1 MTIEKFRW
9 DFHLFDGEGGGDAGE
24 GTASS
29 SESKQ
34 DVKKIQY
41 GKSSEGE
48 GQTPSQVGSD
58 NGGEAGSLEAEF
70 AALIGKG
77 GRFHDIYG
85 QKVST
90 VIQDRFKNQAN
101 LQAQV
106 DGINDH
112 LSPLFMHYGLKPGD
126 YEGLNAAVQND
137 DTFYKSGAEKAGL
150 DVEHYKEMLKLKAD
164 SERLSQITEEFQN
177 EQARQAMYAQ
187 WEADTAE
194 LQEAFP
200 AFDLAL
206 EIENNDEFAQLL
218 DSGVDVRRAFLA
230 THVEEILN
238 GANAYAQK
246 TATQNVVNTI
256 QQRAARPMEGA
267 LSHAPAIQRKSD
279 PSSLSNE
286 DLDEINRRVAM
297 GETISF

>member
-24 GTASS
+24 ATASS

-34 DVKKIQY
+34 DGQKIQY

-58 NGGEAGSLEAEF
+58 NGSGADDLSAEWEALT
-70 AALIGKG
+70 GKG
-77 GRFHDIYG
+77 GKFHDMLG
-85 QKVST
+85 QRVSSA
-90 VIQDRFKNQAN
+90 IQDRFKNQAD

-106 DGINDH
+106 NGIADD
-112 LSPLFMHYGLKPGD
+112 LSPLFMNYGLKPGD
-126 YEGLNAAVQND
+126 FEGLKAAVQSD

-150 DVEHYKEMLKLKAD
+150 DVEQYKEMLKLKAD
-164 SERLSQITEEFQN
+164 SERLSQITQEFQH
-177 EQARQAMYAQ
+177 EQERQAKYAE
-187 WEADTAE
+187 WEADTVE
-194 LQEAFP
+194 LQQAFP

-206 EIENNDEFAQLL
+206 EIENNDMFAQLL
-218 DSGVDVRRAFLA
+218 DSGVDVRTAFLS
-230 THVEEILN
+230 THVDEILN

-246 TATQNVVNTI
+246 AATANVVSTI

-267 LSHAPAIQRKSD
+267 LNHAPAIQRKSD

-286 DLDEINRRVAM
+286 DLDEINRRVAN
-297 GETISF
+297 GETVSF

>member
-1 MTIEKFRW
+1 MTNEYFRW

-24 GTASS
+24 GTASQS
-29 SESKQ
+29 ASKQ
-34 DVKKIQY
+34 DVKTIQY
-41 GKSSEGE
+41 GKSAGE
-48 GQTPSQVGSD
+48 DQTPSQVGSD
-58 NGGEAGSLEAEF
+58 NGGQAEDLEAEF

-77 GRFHDIYG
+77 GKFHELYG
-85 QKVST
+85 QNVSN
-90 VIQDRFKNQAN
+90 VIKERFKNQAN

-106 DGINDH
+106 DGINDN
-112 LSPLFMHYGLKPGD
+112 LSPLFMHYGIKPGD
-126 YEGLNAAVQND
+126 YEGLNAAVQQD
-137 DTFYKSGAEKAGL
+137 DNFYKSGAEKAGL

-164 SERLSQITEEFQN
+164 SERLSQITQEFQN

-246 TATQNVVNTI
+246 TATANVVSTI

-267 LSHAPAIQRKSD
+267 LNHAPAIQRKSD

-286 DLDEINRRVAM
+286 DLDEINRRVAA
-297 GETISF
+297 GETVSF